1 MNIRLRIVQKCA
13 FENARS
19 ESLYHLKDAVRLWNS
34 IGMDFSVSLGDLIDG
49 QNMGSHRLGNAGS
62 WAMRFNSRCPLAA
75 RPQPKKLHLNTC
87 LRPHLA

>member
-34 IGMDFSVSLGDLIDG
+34 MGMDFSVSLGDLIDG

-62 WAMRFNSRCPLAA
+62 WAMRFNSRCRSESFLSPRGPAPA
-75 RPQPKKLHLNTC
+75 QKVTP
-87 LRPHLA
+87 